1 MRWGGG
7 SALRVGGIDRVGP
20 IHGRRGGMARMVVLV
35 VLVILWRFPGFMRVP
50 QRRQVVR
57 LLLRCTRRR
66 IWMLNGRQS
75 YGRTW
80 RRRMSSVVLLRLL
93 RLLLLVM
100 LRLLLLLLRVVRRRM
115 LRLLLLLLLD
125 RRRRR
130 WRMWLRMGCR
140 VVVRLRVVRRWRTMV
155 TGLRLG
161 VRS

>member
-1 MRWGGG
+1 
-7 SALRVGGIDRVGP
+7 
-20 IHGRRGGMARMVVLV
+20 
-35 VLVILWRFPGFMRVP
+35 
-50 QRRQVVR
+50 
-57 LLLRCTRRR
+57 
-66 IWMLNGRQS
+66 MLNGRQS

-125 RRRRR
+125 RRR